1 MAEWSSSLIGVN
13 DAVGITELGVLI
25 FGFLND
31 IADIRNAS
39 STNRVFHHAA
49 QFSIWT
55 TVTLPC
61 LAPASTN
68 QTFFWDCFAAFL
80 ERHTLSLCV
89 DMSIAAPDVSAR
101 IAARQWEAK
110 VTDEDPEW
118 YTVKEDV
125 DSLFDGLKKAL
136 ARARRLRN
144 FMARDVPRVLDLFV
158 RLRSRKYITLK

>member
-13 DAVGITELGVLI
+13 DVVGITELGVLI

-31 IADIRNAS
+31 VADIRNAS
-39 STNRVFHHAA
+39 STNRAFHHAA
-49 QFSIWT
+49 QFILWRAI
-55 TVTLPC
+55 TLPC
-61 LAPASTN
+61 LTPASTN
-68 QTFFWDCFAAFL
+68 QSPFWDCFATLL

-89 DMSIAAPDVSAR
+89 DMSIAAPDVSAK

-110 VTDEDPEW
+110 VTEEDPEW

-136 ARARRLRN
+136 ARTRRLRN
-144 FMARDVPRVLDLFV
+144 FTARDVPRVLDLFV
-158 RLRSRKYITLK
+158 LLQSRK